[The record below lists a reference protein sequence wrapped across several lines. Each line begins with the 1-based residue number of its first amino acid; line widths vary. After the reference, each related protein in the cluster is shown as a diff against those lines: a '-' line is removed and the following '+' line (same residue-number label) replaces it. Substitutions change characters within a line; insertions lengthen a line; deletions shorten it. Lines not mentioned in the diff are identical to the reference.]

1 MPRPIVRFPDAVAL
15 VCDYLRTALSGPPVG
30 SRVPDPMPRVF
41 VRVERIGGLR
51 GLVTDRPRIDVEAWA
66 DTEAGAAD
74 LCEDARMYLL
84 AMSGKRG
91 EATVSKV
98 SEVSGPM
105 WLPDA
110 STGRPKYAFAVEF
123 TMRGTQ
129 HVG

>member
-1 MPRPIVRFPDAVAL
+1 VIRFPDAVEL
-15 VCDYLRTALSGPPVG
+15 VCNYLRTALSGPPVG
-30 SRVPDPMPRVF
+30 SRVPDPMPPSF

-51 GLVTDRPRIDVEAWA
+51 GRLLDRPRIDVEAWA
-66 DTEAGAAD
+66 ETEGDAWA
-74 LCEDARMYLL
+74 LCEDARAYAM

-91 EATVSKV
+91 ETTVSNV

-123 TMRGTQ
+123 TTRGTA